1 MASNVLMIAAEAVP
15 FIKSGGLAD
24 VVGSLPKAL
33 VAGGADVRVLLP
45 KYADIPERLF
55 AGATPVAEFFV
66 QVGWRRQYCG
76 VSALVHDGITYYFLD
91 NEYYFKRP
99 GLYGYEDDG
108 ERFAYFCQ
116 AALEALPRLG
126 WKPDVLHCHDWH
138 TALVPVFLRAH
149 YDWNEYYADMRSVY
163 TIHNLKYQGVFG
175 YGVLRDLLNLGDEH
189 FHANGLEFYGNVNYM
204 KGALNYSDFLTTV
217 SPTYAAEI
225 QTPYYGEGLDGTL
238 RHRRDALLGIV
249 NGIDYDELDPS
260 RDPHL
265 PAHYSL
271 PATQDGGKAA
281 NKAALQ
287 RELGLPERADA
298 PVLSLVTRLV
308 EQKGI
313 DLIAHVLEELLSED
327 VQLVVLGAGEGRY
340 EKLFR
345 DAAYH
350 HPERMSTNLKF
361 DEGLARR
368 IYAGSDLFLMP
379 SKFEPCGIGQMIAI
393 RYGTA
398 PIVRE
403 TGGLADTV
411 RPYNEYTGEGHGFS
425 FSHYNAHEMLGTI
438 RFALRTF
445 RDEAHWKRIAANMA
459 AQDFSWTASA
469 AQYLDL
475 YERLTTRGNG

>member
-1 MASNVLMIAAEAVP
+1 MIAAEAVP
-15 FIKSGGLAD
+15 FVKSGGLAD

-33 VAGGADVRVLLP
+33 VAGGADVRVMLP
-45 KYADIPERLF
+45 KYEDIPANLLASAE
-55 AGATPVAEFFV
+55 PVAEFTV

-76 VSALVHDGITYYFLD
+76 VSRLSHEGITYYLLD
-91 NEYYFKRP
+91 NEFYFKRP
-99 GLYGYEDDG
+99 GLYGYGDDG

-116 AALEALPRLG
+116 AALEAISRLG

-149 YDWNEYYADMRSVY
+149 YGWNDFYAGMRSVF

-175 YGVLRDLLNLGDEH
+175 YGALRDLLNLGDEH
-189 FHANGLEFYGNVNYM
+189 FHANALEFYGNVNYM

-217 SPTYAAEI
+217 SPTYAKEI
-225 QTPYYGEGLDGTL
+225 QTPHYGEGLDGTL

-249 NGIDYDELDPS
+249 NGIDYDALDPGT
-260 RDPHL
+260 DPHL
-265 PAHYSL
+265 PAHYRL
-271 PATQDGGKAA
+271 FAKDDPGKAA

-287 RELGLPERADA
+287 QELGLPVRTDT
-298 PVLSLVTRLV
+298 PIVSLVTRLV

-313 DLIAHVLEELLSED
+313 DLISHVLEELLREEL
-327 VQLVVLGAGEGRY
+327 QLVVLGAGESRY

-350 HPERMSTNLKF
+350 HPARMSTNLKF

-403 TGGLADTV
+403 TGGLVDTV
-411 RPYNEYTGEGHGFS
+411 KPYNRYTGEGHGFS
-425 FSHYNAHEMLGTI
+425 FTHYNAHEMLDTI
-438 RFALRTF
+438 RFALGIY
-445 RDEAHWKRIAANMA
+445 RDEAHWSAVRSNVA
-459 AQDFSWTASA
+459 AQDFSWNASA
-469 AQYLDL
+469 KQYLEL
-475 YERLTTRGNG
+475 YASLISK